1 VSDQVLQLDHDARVA
16 PAHVISPSRE
26 DTMDAATETMIRN
39 IEQKTGRHIDHWVA
53 LVRARGAEKHGE
65 LVKMLKSDHG
75 FGHGY
80 ANLVVHLARGGA
92 ESGTQSGDQLVDA
105 IFAGKRSATRP
116 AYDALC
122 LAITSLG
129 SDVEIAPKK
138 AYVSFRRKKQFAI
151 AQPSTTRLD
160 LGLNLKGVQPSGR
173 LESAAG
179 FNSMCT
185 HRVRIESSDQ
195 IDDELLGW
203 VRQAYG
209 AAGP

>member
-1 VSDQVLQLDHDARVA
+1 
-16 PAHVISPSRE
+16 
-26 DTMDAATETMIRN
+26 MDAATQTMIRN
-39 IEQKTGRHIDHWVA
+39 IEQKTGRTIDDWVS

-92 ESGTQSGDQLVDA
+92 ESGAQSSDQLLES
-105 IFAGKRSATRP
+105 IFAGKRGAFMP
-116 AYDALC
+116 AYEALRK
-122 LAITSLG
+122 AIDSLG

-138 AYVSFRRKKQFAI
+138 AYVSFRRKKQFVI
-151 AQPSTTRLD
+151 AQPSTARLD
-160 LGLNLKGVQPSGR
+160 VGLNLKGVQPGGR

-179 FNSMCT
+179 FNAMCT
-185 HRVRIESSDQ
+185 HRVRIASADQ

-203 VRQAYG
+203 IRQAYE

>member
-1 VSDQVLQLDHDARVA
+1 
-16 PAHVISPSRE
+16 
-26 DTMDAATETMIRN
+26 MDAATETMIRN
-39 IEQKTGRHIDHWVA
+39 IEQKTGQTIDHWVA
-53 LVRARGAEKHGE
+53 LVRARGTEKHGE

-80 ANLVVHLARGGA
+80 ANLVVHLARGGVETSA
-92 ESGTQSGDQLVDA
+92 ESGDQLLDA
-105 IFAGKRSATRP
+105 IFAGKRGATKP
-116 AYDALC
+116 AYDALRQ
-122 LAITSLG
+122 AIVSLG
-129 SDVEIAPKK
+129 GDVEIAPKK

-151 AQPSTTRLD
+151 AQPSTVSRLD
-160 LGLNLKGVQPSGR
+160 VGLNLKGVPPTGR

-185 HRVRIESSDQ
+185 HRVRIESADQ